1 MAQTSIK
8 KNFAYKSILNLSSYL
23 IGFITFPY
31 ISRLM
36 GAERVGLVNF
46 VDNTVSYFLL
56 FASLGIGLLGVR
68 EIARVRCD
76 ERERSRVFANL
87 LGINMLFT
95 IVTLVV
101 FVAAVLLIPTL
112 SQYSNLFWIGSAKI
126 IFTAL
131 LVEWFFSGMENFRY
145 ITLRTVA
152 VKLLYVAAVFIFVR
166 RPEQYPLYFILTV
179 ATVIVNAVINMLY
192 ARRFV
197 KLRFSELFSLRYL
210 KSNCTLGIYSIMTS
224 MYLTFNVMFLG
235 FVAGNSQVGYYTTA
249 FKLYTVLLGFFSAFA
264 NVMLPRMS
272 ALVADKKQEEF
283 QKLLS
288 KSFSAVATF
297 SLPMIACSMIMAPQ
311 IVYILAG
318 AGFNGAITPMQ
329 IIMPALLAVGI
340 AQILAIQILMPL
352 KKDGVLLMASI
363 IGAIISVA
371 INIIFVKHLGAIGSA
386 LVLLTAESIVTGTYI
401 VYVSR
406 KQILKIPIK
415 PFLRSAILTLPCI
428 AICLICGAYISNP
441 FIALATAT
449 LLSVGCWGVLNF
461 KELRGY
467 IGI

>member
-76 ERERSRVFANL
+76 EQERSRVFANL
-87 LGINMLFT
+87 LGINLLFT
-95 IVTLVV
+95 IATLIV

-112 SQYSNLFWIGSAKI
+112 RQYSELFWIGSAKI

-131 LVEWFFSGMENFRY
+131 LVEWFYSGMENFRY

-152 VKLLYVAAVFIFVR
+152 VKLLYVVAVFLFIR
-166 RPEQYPLYFILTV
+166 EPEQYPLYFTLTV
-179 ATVIVNAVINMLY
+179 ATVVVNALINMLY
-192 ARRFV
+192 VRRFV
-197 KLRFSELFSLRYL
+197 TIKLRELFSMRYL
-210 KSNCTLGIYSIMTS
+210 RSNCTLGAYSIMTS

-235 FVAGNSQVGYYTTA
+235 FVAGNTQVGYYTTA

-272 ALVADKKQEEF
+272 ALVADGDKQGY
-283 QKLLS
+283 QALLN

-297 SLPMIACSMIMAPQ
+297 SLPLIVCSMIMAPQ

-318 AGFNGAITPMQ
+318 SGFEGAVIPMQ
-329 IIMPALLAVGI
+329 IIMPALLSVGL

-352 KKDGVLLMASI
+352 RKDNVLLVASI
-363 IGAIISVA
+363 IGAGLSVV
-371 INIIFVKHLGAIGSA
+371 INILFIERLGAIGSA
-386 LVLLTAESIVTGTYI
+386 VVLLAAESVVTGTYI
-401 VYVSR
+401 AYVGR
-406 KQILKIPIK
+406 KRLVKIPVK
-415 PFLRSAILTLPCI
+415 YFLRSALLTLPCV
-428 AICLICGAYISNP
+428 AICIACSELIENP
-441 FIALATAT
+441 YIALTTAT
-449 LLSVGCWGVLNF
+449 LASVSCWGILNF
-461 KELRGY
+461 RELRDY
-467 IGI
+467 LGI

>member
-1 MAQTSIK
+1 MAQASIK
-8 KNFAYKSILNLSSYL
+8 KNFAYKSVLNLSSYL

-87 LGINMLFT
+87 LGVNLLFT
-95 IVTLVV
+95 AITLVV

-112 SQYSNLFWIGSAKI
+112 SAYSSLFWVGSAKI
-126 IFTAL
+126 LFTAL

-166 RPEQYPLYFILTV
+166 RPEQYPLYFTLTV
-179 ATVIVNAVINMLY
+179 AVVVINALINMLY
-192 ARRFV
+192 ASRFV
-197 KLRFSELFSLRYL
+197 RLRLRELFSLQYL
-210 KSNCTLGIYSIMTS
+210 RSNITLGIYSIMTS

-235 FVAGNSQVGYYTTA
+235 FMAGNTQVGYYTTA
-249 FKLYTVLLGFFSAFA
+249 FKLYTVFLGFFSAFA

-272 ALVADKKQEEF
+272 ALVADGEKEAF
-283 QKLLS
+283 QTLLN
-288 KSFSAVATF
+288 KSFSAVSTF
-297 SLPMIACSMIMAPQ
+297 SLPLIACSMIMAPQ
-311 IVYILAG
+311 IIAVLAG
-318 AGFNGAITPMQ
+318 DGFAGAVLPMR
-329 IIMPALLAVGI
+329 IIMPALLAVGL

-352 KKDGVLLMASI
+352 RRDSILLKASI
-363 IGAIISVA
+363 IGAAISVV
-371 INIIFVKHLGAIGSA
+371 INVIFVEQLGAVGSA
-386 LVLLTAESIVTGTYI
+386 VVLLVAESIVTATYI
-401 VYVSR
+401 IYVGR
-406 KQILKIPIK
+406 HRIAHIPVRT
-415 PFLRSAILTLPCI
+415 FLRSALLTLPC
-428 AICLICGAYISNP
+428 AVICWVCGAYIDNA
-441 FIALATAT
+441 FIALISAVV
-449 LLSVGCWGVLNF
+449 LSVGCWGVLNF
-461 KELRGY
+461 RELRSYVGL
-467 IGI
+467 

>member
-8 KNFAYKSILNLSSYL
+8 KNFVYKSILNLSSYL

-76 ERERSRVFANL
+76 ERERSRVFSNL
-87 LGINMLFT
+87 LGINLLFT
-95 IVTLVV
+95 LLTLVV

-112 SQYSNLFWIGSAKI
+112 RQYSELFWVGSAKI

-131 LVEWFFSGMENFRY
+131 LIEWFYSGMENFRY

-152 VKLLYVAAVFIFVR
+152 VKILYVAAVFLFVR
-166 RPEQYPLYFILTV
+166 EPEQYPLYFTLTV
-179 ATVIVNAVINMLY
+179 ATVVVNALINMLY
-192 ARRFV
+192 VRRFV
-197 KLRFSELFSLRYL
+197 TIKLRELFSMHYLR
-210 KSNCTLGIYSIMTS
+210 SNCTLGAYSIMTS

-235 FVAGNSQVGYYTTA
+235 FAAGNTQVGYYTTA

-272 ALVADKKQEEF
+272 ALVADGDKQGY
-283 QKLLS
+283 QTLLN

-297 SLPMIACSMIMAPQ
+297 SLPLIACSMIMAPQ

-318 AGFNGAITPMQ
+318 SGFEGAVTPMQ
-329 IIMPALLAVGI
+329 IIMPALLSVGL

-352 KKDGVLLMASI
+352 RKDNILLVASI
-363 IGAIISVA
+363 IGAGVSVV
-371 INIIFVKHLGAIGSA
+371 INIIFIERLGAIGSA
-386 LVLLTAESIVTGTYI
+386 IVLLAAESIVTGTYI
-401 VYVSR
+401 AYVKR
-406 KQILKIPIK
+406 KRLVKIPVK
-415 PFLRSAILTLPCI
+415 YFLRSALLTLPCV
-428 AICLICGAYISNP
+428 AICIACSELIENP
-441 FIALATAT
+441 YIALTTAT
-449 LLSVGCWGVLNF
+449 MASVSCWGILNF
-461 KELRGY
+461 RELRGY
-467 IGI
+467 LGI